1 MTKKIVLQV
10 ESEYGEILQQAV
22 AVIKRAR
29 VNVAR
34 QLNIGENAAYWEIGK
49 MLHERKLDSK
59 HGSSVVRR
67 NMKNIMYDI
76 ATPMKKCYGA

>member
-34 QLNIGENAAYWEIGK
+34 QLNIGEK
-49 MLHERKLDSK
+49 
-59 HGSSVVRR
+59 RR
-67 NMKNIMYDI
+67 LLGNRENV
-76 ATPMKKCYGA
+76 A